1 MSFYKT
7 IVIAIF
13 KQRLYHDI
21 FFFPCQELIILG
33 SFDKMVPNEKWDLD
47 IANKDWAL
55 NIVSENWT
63 LILPMRI
70 GF

>member
-1 MSFYKT
+1 M
-7 IVIAIF
+7 
-13 KQRLYHDI
+13 I